1 MSFSIDLWNGFNL
14 LKEKFT
20 TIFNK
25 AQILYNIFISFLN
38 MEKEYSKNLDNL
50 YNSNK
55 DQIKE
60 EFLLEKSFIELINNI
75 KEQNDFHKK
84 HIDFLMKYLA
94 NPLKEMINK
103 KNSIFQYF
111 SENAKNLENLN
122 KDKNNIIS
130 KQEKYHNSCADL
142 TNFFIANETSKL
154 NASFISDQSN
164 FAKRQKLI
172 DKINQNKSEYI
183 SILFSSNIDLEQY
196 NLRSNQIL
204 DDLENKYETTLDLL
218 KWSLIN
224 YANNKIVL
232 YDKVNNLYKTVLK
245 NYFTNIDDKQE
256 LQNFIRKYVTKEF
269 PVSKFEFIPYK
280 LNTINIKLFKEE
292 ERKKNPNDCNKKI
305 NLIKKFFTDN
315 KLVSN
320 IDLKEQNNELTSS
333 HSCAPNNISI
343 ISSSIKKLIGLD
355 KDAIK
360 KHPKTAKKGRN
371 ISQELNYTSINN
383 INNRFNQK
391 DRENQLKTN
400 ATYIGFFVDK
410 LMIKKGETKR
420 NEIDKFKNIFLINK
434 NENSIYFDSFIKAL
448 NEYRAQGKYIICDLS
463 YDILVEVF
471 KFMLDNFTEYDNLL
485 KNLLI
490 LSQTFCKMSQNSDK
504 KIYIQK
510 GIRNHK
516 IFSSSKLWHRVIN
529 YTLGQYIN
537 NKDLTI
543 KVDKEENDKKLYILA
558 QNTLIAYLCDL
569 KCFTDDENVFDEVK
583 KFYCEIYKLDENEID
598 NNVQISHNEMNISIT
613 EIKS

>member
-20 TIFNK
+20 STFNK
-25 AQILYNIFISFLN
+25 VQILYNIFISFLN
-38 MEKEYSKNLDNL
+38 MEKEYSKSLDNL
-50 YNSNK
+50 YNNNK

-75 KEQNDFHKK
+75 KEQNEFHKK
-84 HIDFLMKYLA
+84 HIDFLSKYLA
-94 NPLKEMINK
+94 QPLKEMIDK
-103 KNSIFQYF
+103 QKSIFQYF
-111 SENAKNLENLN
+111 SENAKNMENLN
-122 KDKNNIIS
+122 KSKNNITS
-130 KQEKYHNSCADL
+130 KQEKYHSSCVDL
-142 TNFFIANETSKL
+142 TNFFIANDTSKL

-164 FAKRQKLI
+164 FNKRKKLI
-172 DKINQNKSEYI
+172 DKIDQNKSEYL

-204 DDLENKYETTLDLL
+204 NDLENKYETALDLL

-232 YDKVNNLYKTVLK
+232 YDKVNNIYKTILK

-292 ERKKNPNDCNKKI
+292 ERMKHPNECNKKI
-305 NLIKKFFTDN
+305 NLIKRFFADN
-315 KLVSN
+315 NLISN

-371 ISQELNYTSINN
+371 ISQELNYTSLNN
-383 INNRFNQK
+383 INNKFNQK
-391 DRENQLKTN
+391 DRESQLKTN
-400 ATYIGFFVDK
+400 VTYIEFFIDK

-420 NEIDKFKNIFLINK
+420 NEIDKFKNIFLMNK
-434 NENSIYFDSFIKAL
+434 NENSIYFDSFIKAI
-448 NEYRAQGKYIICDLS
+448 NEYRAKGKYVICDLC
-463 YDILVEVF
+463 YDVLVEVF
-471 KFMLDNFTEYDNLL
+471 KFMLDNFPEYDNLL
-485 KNLLI
+485 KNVLI
-490 LSQTFCKMSQNSDK
+490 LSQTFCKLSQNSDK

-516 IFSSSKLWHRVIN
+516 IFSSSQLWHRVIN
-529 YTLGQYIN
+529 YTLGQYIY
-537 NKDLTI
+537 NKDLTV
-543 KVDKEENDKKLYILA
+543 KVDKEEIDKKLYVLA

-569 KCFTDDENVFDEVK
+569 KCFTDDENVFNEVK

-598 NNVQISHNEMNISIT
+598 NNVQISHNEMDISLT
-613 EIKS
+613 EKKL

>member
-14 LKEKFT
+14 LKDKFT
-20 TIFNK
+20 ATFNK
-25 AQILYNIFISFLN
+25 VQTLYNIFISFLN

-50 YNSNK
+50 YNTNK

-84 HIDFLMKYLA
+84 HIDFVSKYLA
-94 NPLKEMINK
+94 QPLKEMIDK
-103 KNSIFQYF
+103 QKSIFQYF
-111 SENAKNLENLN
+111 AENAKNIENLN
-122 KDKNNIIS
+122 KNINNIIS
-130 KQEKYHNSCADL
+130 KQVKYHNSCADL
-142 TNFFIANETSKL
+142 TNFFIANDNNKL
-154 NASFISDQSN
+154 NGSFIGDQAN
-164 FAKRQKLI
+164 FHKRQKLI
-172 DKINQNKSEYI
+172 DKINQNKNDYL
-183 SILFSSNIDLEQY
+183 SILFSSNIELEQY
-196 NLRSNQIL
+196 NLRSNQML
-204 DDLENKYETTLDLL
+204 NDLENKYESTLDLL

-224 YANNKIVL
+224 FANNKIVL
-232 YDKVNNLYKTVLK
+232 YDKVNNLYKAVLK

-292 ERKKNPNDCNKKI
+292 ERKKNPNECNKKI
-305 NLIKKFFTDN
+305 NLIKKFFADN
-315 KLVSN
+315 KLISN
-320 IDLKEQNNELTSS
+320 IDLKDQNYELTSS
-333 HSCAPNNISI
+333 HSCTPNNISI
-343 ISSSIKKLIGLD
+343 ISSSIKRFIGLD
-355 KDAIK
+355 KEVIK
-360 KHPKTAKKGRN
+360 KHPKTSKKGRN

-391 DRENQLKTN
+391 DRENQPKAN
-400 ATYIGFFVDK
+400 ATYIEFFVDK
-410 LMIKKGETKR
+410 LMLKKGETKK

-448 NEYRAQGKYIICDLS
+448 NEYRARGKYVICDFS

-471 KFMLDNFTEYDNLL
+471 SFMLDNFPEYDNLL

-490 LSQTFCKMSQNSDK
+490 LSQTFCKLNQNSDK

-510 GIRNHK
+510 GIKNHK
-516 IFSSSKLWHRVIN
+516 IFSNSKLWHRVIN

-543 KVDKEENDKKLYILA
+543 KVDKEEIDKKLHVLA

-613 EIKS
+613 ENK

>member
-14 LKEKFT
+14 LKDRFT
-20 TIFNK
+20 ATFNK
-25 AQILYNIFISFLN
+25 VQMLYNIFISFLN

-50 YNSNK
+50 YNNYK

-60 EFLLEKSFIELINNI
+60 EFLLEKSFIELINNL
-75 KEQNDFHKK
+75 KEQSNFHKK
-84 HIDFLMKYLA
+84 HIDFLSKYLA
-94 NPLKEMINK
+94 QPLKEMIDK
-103 KNSIFQYF
+103 QKSIFQYF
-111 SENAKNLENLN
+111 AENAKNMENLN
-122 KDKNNIIS
+122 KNKNNIIS
-130 KQEKYHNSCADL
+130 KQEKYHNSCIDL
-142 TNFFIANETSKL
+142 TNFFIANDIGKL
-154 NASFISDQSN
+154 NSSFMSDQSYLH
-164 FAKRQKLI
+164 KRKKLI
-172 DKINQNKSEYI
+172 DKINQNKSEYL
-183 SILFSSNIDLEQY
+183 SILFTSNIDLEQY
-196 NLRSNQIL
+196 NLRANQIL
-204 DDLENKYETTLDLL
+204 NDLENKYETILDLL

-280 LNTINIKLFKEE
+280 LNTINIKFFKDE
-292 ERKKNPNDCNKKI
+292 ERMKHPNECNKKI
-305 NLIKKFFTDN
+305 NLIKKFFADN
-315 KLVSN
+315 KLISN
-320 IDLKEQNNELTSS
+320 IDLKEQYNEITSS
-333 HSCAPNNISI
+333 HSSTPNNISF
-343 ISSSIKKLIGLD
+343 ISSSIKRLIGID
-355 KDAIK
+355 KIAIK
-360 KHPKTAKKGRN
+360 KHPKIAKKGRN

-400 ATYIGFFVDK
+400 ATYIEFFVDK

-448 NEYRAQGKYIICDLS
+448 NEYRARGKYVICDLS
-463 YDILVEVF
+463 YDILVEIF

-485 KNLLI
+485 KNVLI
-490 LSQTFCKMSQNSDK
+490 LSQTFCKLSQKSDK

-510 GIRNHK
+510 GIKNHK

-543 KVDKEENDKKLYILA
+543 KVIKEEIDKKLYVLA

-569 KCFTDDENVFDEVK
+569 KCFTDDEQVFNEVK

-598 NNVQISHNEMNISIT
+598 NNVQISHNEMNISLT
-613 EIKS
+613 DNKL

>member
-1 MSFSIDLWNGFNL
+1 
-14 LKEKFT
+14 
-20 TIFNK
+20 
-25 AQILYNIFISFLN
+25 

-50 YNSNK
+50 YNSSK

-84 HIDFLMKYLA
+84 HIDFLSKYLA
-94 NPLKEMINK
+94 NPLKEMIDK
-103 KNSIFQYF
+103 QKSVFQYF
-111 SENAKNLENLN
+111 AENAKNLENLN
-122 KDKNNIIS
+122 KNKSNIIS
-130 KQEKYHNSCADL
+130 KQEKYHNSCVDL
-142 TNFFIANETSKL
+142 TNFFIVNDTSKL
-154 NASFISDQSN
+154 NASFISDHSN
-164 FAKRQKLI
+164 VNKRKKLI
-172 DKINQNKSEYI
+172 DKINQNKSEYL
-183 SILFSSNIDLEQY
+183 SILYSSNIDLEQY
-196 NLRSNQIL
+196 NIRSNQIL
-204 DDLENKYETTLDLL
+204 NDLENKYETTLDLL

-232 YDKVNNLYKTVLK
+232 YDKVNNLYKTILK

-269 PVSKFEFIPYK
+269 PISKFEFIPYK

-292 ERKKNPNDCNKKI
+292 ERKRNPNECNKKI

-333 HSCAPNNISI
+333 RSCAPNNISI

-391 DRENQLKTN
+391 DRENQLKNN
-400 ATYIGFFVDK
+400 ATYIEFFIDK

-448 NEYRAQGKYIICDLS
+448 NEYRAKGKYVICDLS

-490 LSQTFCKMSQNSDK
+490 LSQTFCKLSPNSDK

-529 YTLGQYIN
+529 YTLGQYIY
-537 NKDLTI
+537 NKDLTV
-543 KVDKEENDKKLYILA
+543 KVDKEEIDKKLHILA

-598 NNVQISHNEMNISIT
+598 NNVQISHDEMNISIT
-613 EIKS
+613 ENKL

>member
-1 MSFSIDLWNGFNL
+1 
-14 LKEKFT
+14 
-20 TIFNK
+20 
-25 AQILYNIFISFLN
+25 
-38 MEKEYSKNLDNL
+38 
-50 YNSNK
+50 
-55 DQIKE
+55 
-60 EFLLEKSFIELINNI
+60 
-75 KEQNDFHKK
+75 
-84 HIDFLMKYLA
+84 
-94 NPLKEMINK
+94 
-103 KNSIFQYF
+103 
-111 SENAKNLENLN
+111 
-122 KDKNNIIS
+122 
-130 KQEKYHNSCADL
+130 
-142 TNFFIANETSKL
+142 L

-164 FAKRQKLI
+164 FNKRKKLI
-172 DKINQNKSEYI
+172 DKINQNKSEYL
-183 SILFSSNIDLEQY
+183 SILYSSNIDLEQY
-196 NLRSNQIL
+196 NIRSNQIL
-204 DDLENKYETTLDLL
+204 NDLENKYETTLDLL

-232 YDKVNNLYKTVLK
+232 YDKVNNLYKTILK

-269 PVSKFEFIPYK
+269 PISKFEFIPYK

-292 ERKKNPNDCNKKI
+292 ERKRNPNECNKKI

-333 HSCAPNNISI
+333 RSCAPNNISI

-383 INNRFNQK
+383 INNKFNQK
-391 DRENQLKTN
+391 DRENQLKNN
-400 ATYIGFFVDK
+400 ATYIEFFIDK

-434 NENSIYFDSFIKAL
+434 NENSIYFDSFINAL
-448 NEYRAQGKYIICDLS
+448 NEYRAKGKYVIFDLS

-490 LSQTFCKMSQNSDK
+490 LSQTFCKLSPNSDK

-529 YTLGQYIN
+529 YTLGQYIY
-537 NKDLTI
+537 NKDLTV
-543 KVDKEENDKKLYILA
+543 KVDKEEIDKKLHILA

-598 NNVQISHNEMNISIT
+598 NNVQISHDEMNISIT
-613 EIKS
+613 ENKL

>member
-14 LKEKFT
+14 LKDKFT
-20 TIFNK
+20 ATFNK
-25 AQILYNIFISFLN
+25 VQTLYNIFISFLN
-38 MEKEYSKNLDNL
+38 MEKEYSKNLDSL
-50 YNSNK
+50 YNTNK

-84 HIDFLMKYLA
+84 HIDFVSKYLA
-94 NPLKEMINK
+94 QPLKEMIDK
-103 KNSIFQYF
+103 QKSIFQYF
-111 SENAKNLENLN
+111 AENAKNIENLN
-122 KDKNNIIS
+122 KNKNNIIS
-130 KQEKYHNSCADL
+130 KQVKYHNSCVDL
-142 TNFFIANETSKL
+142 TNFFIANDNNKL
-154 NASFISDQSN
+154 NGSFISDQAN
-164 FAKRQKLI
+164 FHKRQKLI
-172 DKINQNKSEYI
+172 DKINQNKNEYI

-196 NLRSNQIL
+196 NLRSNQML
-204 DDLENKYETTLDLL
+204 NDLENKYESTLDLL

-232 YDKVNNLYKTVLK
+232 YDKVNNLYKAVLK

-292 ERKKNPNDCNKKI
+292 ERKKNPNECNKKI
-305 NLIKKFFTDN
+305 NLIKKFFADN
-315 KLVSN
+315 KLISN

-333 HSCAPNNISI
+333 HSCTPNNISI
-343 ISSSIKKLIGLD
+343 ISSSIKKFIGLD
-355 KDAIK
+355 KVAIK
-360 KHPKTAKKGRN
+360 KHPKTTKKGRN

-391 DRENQLKTN
+391 DRENQLKAN
-400 ATYIGFFVDK
+400 ATYIEFFVDK
-410 LMIKKGETKR
+410 LMLKKGETKR

-448 NEYRAQGKYIICDLS
+448 NEYRAKGKYIICDFS

-471 KFMLDNFTEYDNLL
+471 SFMLDNFPEYDNLL

-490 LSQTFCKMSQNSDK
+490 LSQTFCKLKQNSDK

-510 GIRNHK
+510 GIKNHK

-529 YTLGQYIN
+529 YTLGQYIY

-543 KVDKEENDKKLYILA
+543 KVDKEEIEKKLHVLA

-613 EIKS
+613 ENK